1 MRTCLFA
8 GLSSGEATTMIS
20 HPAPDTASD
29 AVPIWKAS
37 PGHAAA
43 TSLLAGTGQSRHFVH
58 DLWVPEIRSSA
69 PVIRDVAAD
78 PALLATVDDRSP
90 HRRVTGTC
98 GVPCLLRHDLVLAR
112 ACNVREATVATREH
126 ELAYAASWYS
136 WIRPPSRSRRR
147 SRSSRR
153 TSPVACWSADG
164 VWVSGGRWPS
174 ERYGRCSL

>member
-29 AVPIWKAS
+29 AVTIWKAS

-90 HRRVTGTC
+90 HRRVTGTR
-98 GVPCLLRHDLVLAR
+98 GVPCLLRHDLVFAR
-112 ACNVREATVATREH
+112 V
-126 ELAYAASWYS
+126 
-136 WIRPPSRSRRR
+136 
-147 SRSSRR
+147 
-153 TSPVACWSADG
+153 
-164 VWVSGGRWPS
+164 
-174 ERYGRCSL
+174 